1 MADENLQEFFVERV
15 ANVAHANGVFRITL
29 GVNEDAN
36 NVRPSVRLIIPG
48 NQLGG
53 LLQGIANAARNI
65 GEQVQAN
72 LGDEGKDTAPVQP
85 KKAKAPAVQAGSS
98 SAGKKGSAKPA
109 PKSQRAKAKKKK
121 YSPLITYTHLP
132 DERKEIA

>member
-1 MADENLQEFFVERV
+1 MANENLPEVFLERV

-36 NVRPSVRLIIPG
+36 NVRPTVRLIIPG

-72 LGDEGKDTAPVQP
+72 LGDDGKEAAPAQTQR
-85 KKAKAPAVQAGSS
+85 AKAPASRARSS
-98 SAGKKGSAKPA
+98 SGGKKGPTKPVSKGQSAKTQSA
-109 PKSQRAKAKKKK
+109 KSQSAKSQSAKSKKKK
-121 YSPLITYTHLP
+121 
-132 DERKEIA
+132 

>member
-1 MADENLQEFFVERV
+1 MANENLPEVFVERV

-72 LGDEGKDTAPVQP
+72 LGDDGKVTAPAQ
-85 KKAKAPAVQAGSS
+85 
-98 SAGKKGSAKPA
+98 
-109 PKSQRAKAKKKK
+109 SQRAKAPASRASSPSGGKKSSPKPASKSSPKPASKGQSAKSKKKK
-121 YSPLITYTHLP
+121 
-132 DERKEIA
+132 

>member
-1 MADENLQEFFVERV
+1 MANENLPEVFIERV
-15 ANVAHANGVFRITL
+15 ANVAHANGVFRVTL

-72 LGDEGKDTAPVQP
+72 LGDEGKEVASSQP
-85 KKAKAPAVQAGSS
+85 QKAKAPASRARSS
-98 SAGKKGSAKPA
+98 SAGKAGKKGSKKPA
-109 PKSQRAKAKKKK
+109 SKGQSAKSKKKK
-121 YSPLITYTHLP
+121 
-132 DERKEIA
+132 

>member
-15 ANVAHANGVFRITL
+15 ANVAHANGVFRVTL

-36 NVRPSVRLIIPG
+36 NIRPSVRLIIPG

-53 LLQGIANAARNI
+53 LLQGIANAAKNI

-72 LGDEGKDTAPVQP
+72 LGDEQKETPPAQTQRV
-85 KKAKAPAVQAGSS
+85 KAPANQARSS
-98 SAGKKGSAKPA
+98 SSGKKGPAKPTS
-109 PKSQRAKAKKKK
+109 KNQGAKPKKKK
-121 YSPLITYTHLP
+121 
-132 DERKEIA
+132 

>member
-1 MADENLQEFFVERV
+1 MADDNLQEFFVERV

-36 NVRPSVRLIIPG
+36 NVRPTVRLIIPG

-72 LGDEGKDTAPVQP
+72 LSDDGKEA
-85 KKAKAPAVQAGSS
+85 APAQTQRAKVPASRARS
-98 SAGKKGSAKPA
+98 SAGGKKGSTKPA
-109 PKSQRAKAKKKK
+109 SKGQSAKSQSAKSQSAKSKKKK
-121 YSPLITYTHLP
+121 
-132 DERKEIA
+132 

>member
-1 MADENLQEFFVERV
+1 MANENLPEVFVERV

-36 NVRPSVRLIIPG
+36 NVRPTVRLIIPG

-72 LGDEGKDTAPVQP
+72 LGDDGGEVAPAQTQR
-85 KKAKAPAVQAGSS
+85 AKAPASRARSS
-98 SAGKKGSAKPA
+98 SGGKKGSTKPDTKGQNA
-109 PKSQRAKAKKKK
+109 KSQNAKSQSAKSKKKK
-121 YSPLITYTHLP
+121 
-132 DERKEIA
+132 

>member
-1 MADENLQEFFVERV
+1 MANENLPEVFIERV

-72 LGDEGKDTAPVQP
+72 LGDDGKEAAPTQP
-85 KKAKAPAVQAGSS
+85 KKAKAPASRSGSS

-109 PKSQRAKAKKKK
+109 SKGKSAKSKKKK
-121 YSPLITYTHLP
+121 
-132 DERKEIA
+132 

>member
-1 MADENLQEFFVERV
+1 MADDILQEFFVERV

-53 LLQGIANAARNI
+53 LLQGIANAAKNI

-72 LGDEGKDTAPVQP
+72 LGDEP
-85 KKAKAPAVQAGSS
+85 KETLPAQTQRAKAPANRARSS
-98 SAGKKGSAKPA
+98 SSGKKVPAKPA
-109 PKSQRAKAKKKK
+109 SKSQGAKPKNQGAKPKKKK
-121 YSPLITYTHLP
+121 
-132 DERKEIA
+132 

>member
-1 MADENLQEFFVERV
+1 MANENLPEVFIERV
-15 ANVAHANGVFRITL
+15 ANVAHANGVFRVTL

-72 LGDEGKDTAPVQP
+72 LGDEGKEAASTQP
-85 KKAKAPAVQAGSS
+85 QKAKAPASRARSS
-98 SAGKKGSAKPA
+98 SAGKKGSKKPA
-109 PKSQRAKAKKKK
+109 SKGQSAKSKKKK
-121 YSPLITYTHLP
+121 
-132 DERKEIA
+132 

>member
-1 MADENLQEFFVERV
+1 MANENLPEVFLERV

-36 NVRPSVRLIIPG
+36 NVRPTVRLIIPG

-72 LGDEGKDTAPVQP
+72 LGDDGGEVAPAQT
-85 KKAKAPAVQAGSS
+85 KRAKAPASRARSS
-98 SAGKKGSAKPA
+98 SGGKKGPTKPDTKGQNAKSQSAK
-109 PKSQRAKAKKKK
+109 SKKKK
-121 YSPLITYTHLP
+121 
-132 DERKEIA
+132 

>member
-1 MADENLQEFFVERV
+1 MANENLPEVFVERV

-72 LGDEGKDTAPVQP
+72 LGDDVKEPAPAQP
-85 KKAKAPAVQAGSS
+85 KKAKAPASRADSS

-109 PKSQRAKAKKKK
+109 PKGKGAKTKKKK
-121 YSPLITYTHLP
+121 
-132 DERKEIA
+132 